1 MTNKNSNEIEL
12 TDAELAAKI
21 KEGHKP
27 SENVLIDRHYKV
39 LGSYNRD
46 LFRFLPEAE
55 DATQDVCIIAI
66 IKLRDGTYLEDGKY
80 LNWLY
85 SIARVNAMGKR
96 KKKLFFV
103 LFDDETMD
111 IIDITDEAKLL
122 KAARWVW
129 IDAQVLL
136 MTVRRQQIFNDHI
149 YDGQKFKD
157 IGESFGKT
165 GGYASSEFSKIVK
178 LLGLAEALNK
188 IS

>member
-1 MTNKNSNEIEL
+1 MKETKENEL
-12 TDAELAAKI
+12 TDALQISKI

-46 LFRFLPEAE
+46 LFRFLPEVE

-103 LFDDETMD
+103 L
-111 IIDITDEAKLL
+111 
-122 KAARWVW
+122 
-129 IDAQVLL
+129 
-136 MTVRRQQIFNDHI
+136 
-149 YDGQKFKD
+149 
-157 IGESFGKT
+157 
-165 GGYASSEFSKIVK
+165 
-178 LLGLAEALNK
+178 
-188 IS
+188 